1 MAISSNRF
9 SIPESYF
16 FIYSFIQQI
25 IIASKNVPRTVLG
38 IGESTV
44 DKIEKSWFS
53 INLEWRK
60 TKQKVRYRVLG
71 LGNYLQF

>member
-9 SIPESYF
+9 SIPGSYF

-53 INLEWRK
+53 INLE
-60 TKQKVRYRVLG
+60 
-71 LGNYLQF
+71 